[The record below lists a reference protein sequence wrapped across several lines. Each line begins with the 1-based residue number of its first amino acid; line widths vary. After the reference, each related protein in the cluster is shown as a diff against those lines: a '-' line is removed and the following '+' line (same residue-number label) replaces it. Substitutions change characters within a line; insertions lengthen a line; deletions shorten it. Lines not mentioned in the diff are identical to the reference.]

1 MAVGETETPPLG
13 SKTSPAA
20 PKGSC
25 ETSRRRS
32 VHLTPLRD
40 VSKKLPQ
47 INLLAIP
54 REKKKSSSVWF
65 TLSWLQR
72 HPITLFHPCSKYR
85 GCALPGTCGRRH
97 VALPKIF
104 YGCAVKELRL
114 SAISSRFVSIEKLAK
129 HATSTCVEPQ
139 FARSSCEG
147 CPEFIHRVLNCRRA
161 DCLGGRF
168 DHFTP
173 WFSGFSVIVFTS
185 RGRTHTACNTSHHE

>member
-54 REKKKSSSVWF
+54 RDRKKSSSVWF
-65 TLSWLQR
+65 PLSWLQR
-72 HPITLFHPCSKYR
+72 HPITLFHSCSKYR
-85 GCALPGTCGRRH
+85 RCVRFPALAAAAMWP
-97 VALPKIF
+97 PKIF
-104 YGCAVKELRL
+104 YGYTVKELRL
-114 SAISSRFVSIEKLAK
+114 SAISSRFVSIKSQSSK
-129 HATSTCVEPQ
+129 TCDAHMSRAA
-139 FARSSCEG
+139 FRTIAICEG
-147 CPEFIHRVLNCRRA
+147 CPELFIE
-161 DCLGGRF
+161 
-168 DHFTP
+168 
-173 WFSGFSVIVFTS
+173 FSTAVERIASAGDLTTLLHGLVGFLL
-185 RGRTHTACNTSHHE
+185 